1 LLNIN
6 LSDKKHAPL
15 TNLPIPLTNFI
26 GREREVAEVKR
37 LLTRSTQPDVTPSQA
52 PTRLLTLTGAGGVGK
67 TRLANQV
74 ATVLLSDFA
83 HGVWLVEL
91 AALTD
96 ATLAPLAVA
105 RALAVNAPT
114 SMTLTD
120 ALIEHLRAKH
130 VLLLLDNCEHLVVAC
145 AMLVT
150 RLLQACPFLQIL
162 ATSREPLQVTGET
175 VWRVPSLS
183 LQAAAAAQAEAVQFF
198 IANAYAS
205 QPSLTLTPHQ
215 TSLIHHICQ
224 RLDGIPLAIELAA
237 ARVRHLTIEQ
247 IAARL
252 DDRFTLLTQG
262 RRDALPRHQTLRATL
277 DWSYQLLS
285 EPERELFARL
295 SVFAGGWRL
304 EAAMQLADDLH
315 AESLHTALV
324 DKSLVSAVPRDG
336 VMRYEM
342 LDTVRAYARA
352 QLEATHTTTTMRDKH
367 LEIFLRLTEQA
378 EPTLHSSTQNQGL
391 QRLAAEHDTTCAQH
405 WNGV

>member
-1 LLNIN
+1 
-6 LSDKKHAPL
+6 
-15 TNLPIPLTNFI
+15 
-26 GREREVAEVKR
+26 
-37 LLTRSTQPDVTPSQA
+37 
-52 PTRLLTLTGAGGVGK
+52 
-67 TRLANQV
+67 V

-262 RRDALPRHQTLRATL
+262 RRNALPRQQTLRATL